1 MLTYDSLIRIV
12 FQFKF
17 DGLKSLQLV
26 LLYCSGCEH
35 FNHERT
41 ICSSEP
47 YTETHI
53 FWRACYGLDF
63 NTNVDFRKNN
73 TDIKQ
78 QILFCFS
85 AQDAN
90 IFIINIQFV
99 PTNHIRSYISSGE
112 LVMGLA
118 LTQMLI
124 FGKTTLKY
132 NKELIVL
139 IILEQKVIYF
149 TSKPT
154 MSF

>member
-1 MLTYDSLIRIV
+1 MIHINFGIKSWGQWNKKWTTFLLTCDSLFGSV

-17 DGLKSLQLV
+17 DRLKSLQLV

-47 YTETHI
+47 YMETHI

-63 NTNVDFRKNN
+63 NTNVDFWKNN

-78 QILFCFS
+78 QNLFCFI

-90 IFIINIQFV
+90 SFIINVQFV
-99 PTNHIRSYISSGE
+99 PTNHIRRHISSGE
-112 LVMGLA
+112 HVMGLTI
-118 LTQMLI
+118 TQMLKNSTKI
-124 FGKTTLKY
+124 
-132 NKELIVL
+132 
-139 IILEQKVIYF
+139 
-149 TSKPT
+149 
-154 MSF
+154 

>member
-1 MLTYDSLIRIV
+1 MIHINFGIKSWGQWNKKWTTFLLTCDSLFGSV

-17 DGLKSLQLV
+17 DRLKSLQLV

-63 NTNVDFRKNN
+63 NTNVAFRKNN
-73 TDIKQ
+73 TNKKQ
-78 QILFCFS
+78 QILFCFI

-90 IFIINIQFV
+90 IFIITYNLFLRTIYSD
-99 PTNHIRSYISSGE
+99 TYLLGS
-112 LVMGLA
+112 
-118 LTQMLI
+118 MLWSWLWHKCW
-124 FGKTTLKY
+124 FLGK
-132 NKELIVL
+132 
-139 IILEQKVIYF
+139 QH
-149 TSKPT
+149 
-154 MSF
+154 